1 MFQIAESLV
10 WELPSWKQKMCVV
23 HRRPDK
29 QRIPE
34 WMQTP
39 HTRLFEDVCSTLFA
53 SFGHFFIAQRTKRWI
68 DEGLGCCSPGP
79 EP

>member
-1 MFQIAESLV
+1 
-10 WELPSWKQKMCVV
+10 MCVV

-29 QRIPE
+29 QRIAE

-53 SFGHFFIAQRTKRWI
+53 SFGHFFILAARKTPPFRA
-68 DEGLGCCSPGP
+68 GM
-79 EP
+79 